1 MLPGRCHRARLLL
14 LSWWC
19 GRMVER
25 NATSEPLPV
34 VCQGSLLLE
43 NGVMD
48 QCLMSRRP
56 PPWIE
61 QGSWKYKNSC
71 ISTPTLSE
79 VDEHGKSIS
88 TQRTVFLSP
97 ESKQKKT
104 QKSCCLESE
113 GLSLWHLWKPTVS
126 HRAIPDFPP

>member
-1 MLPGRCHRARLLL
+1 
-14 LSWWC
+14 
-19 GRMVER
+19 MVER
-25 NATSEPLPV
+25 NAASEPLPV

-48 QCLMSRRP
+48 QCLMFRRP

-61 QGSWKYKNSC
+61 QGSWKYKKSC

-104 QKSCCLESE
+104 KKSCC
-113 GLSLWHLWKPTVS
+113 
-126 HRAIPDFPP
+126 